1 MSPRRIE
8 LFISSNMFGTKML
21 QLREFLIILLG
32 GLELIKAATGVEST
46 VPNLLVVL
54 SVSVAPVSDRVIFIN
69 ESM

>member
-32 GLELIKAATGVEST
+32 GLELIKAATRVEST